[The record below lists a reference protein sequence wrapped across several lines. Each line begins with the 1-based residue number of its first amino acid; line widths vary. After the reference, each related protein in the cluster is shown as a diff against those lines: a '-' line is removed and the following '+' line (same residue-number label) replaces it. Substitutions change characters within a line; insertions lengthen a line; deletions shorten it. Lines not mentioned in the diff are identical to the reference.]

1 MLHSY
6 TTTRLYTHANCIPN
20 PLESQSL
27 TAPPSVSSI
36 HCRTTHL
43 HGFPHTSLRGY
54 ATTPLHHYRA
64 TRLPSSRHGAKQR
77 GARNGTP
84 QDSCLL
90 LSFLPAPFGYATI
103 ELRSYTATWLREYA
117 REEETIHLRHSS
129 ISYSYYSR
137 SDPDSQHQAT
147 RLHIYV
153 PAELHGYRHRQL
165 HAYVRIM
172 PKERRHQKGAPFN
185 ETGSP
190 PPNSYRPPRYA
201 CQSTS

>member
-1 MLHSY
+1 MPHSRLWRTKPQPLSQRGGTARKAVPLLFFGAIQNHVAILLHSY
-6 TTTRLYTHANCIPN
+6 TTTQLYAHADCIPIT
-20 PLESQSL
+20 LESQSL

-36 HCRTTHL
+36 HCRTAHL

-64 TRLPSSRHGAKQR
+64 THLPSSRHGAKQR

-103 ELRSYTATWLREYA
+103 ELHA
-117 REEETIHLRHSS
+117 
-129 ISYSYYSR
+129 
-137 SDPDSQHQAT
+137 
-147 RLHIYV
+147 
-153 PAELHGYRHRQL
+153 YRHRWL

-190 PPNSYRPPRYA
+190 PPNSYRPPRYV
-201 CQSTS
+201 CRSTS